1 MSRWETGES
10 NDCAVPGGRQVKFR
24 LEKKLRMGL
33 DKDIYLGKFMVVNDS
48 FPSREAGNLMTEP
61 RLGRVQLKI
70 MQVLWEKGRANA
82 REITEA
88 LNREAP
94 IAHSTVQTLLRKL
107 EAKGS
112 VAHEAVER
120 HLCLLSA
127 GGRGSRA
134 AGGFAGAR
142 GARLRRLRG

>member
-1 MSRWETGES
+1 M
-10 NDCAVPGGRQVKFR
+10 KFR

-33 DKDIYLGKFMVVNDS
+33 DKNIYLGKFMVVNDS

-120 HLCLLSA
+120 TFVFYP
-127 GGRGSRA
+127 RVEEDRVR
-134 AGGFAGAR
+134 R
-142 GARLRRLRG
+142 GASRELVERVFGGSAADLVTYLLEHERSIV